1 MMNKLITLLTFLLLS
16 TFGIAQQVDKSDAIQ
31 VANAFLNHAKGETYH
46 FKDYKNCTYEGKV
59 LYHIVN
65 LSPSGYALVSDDKD
79 FAPILAYSF
88 QGVYEKNNENPLHQL
103 ICADFEKK
111 AAFKEVYIS
120 KYKDKNNKLWA
131 SLLSGKTNDKTYLSW
146 PELGSTTTE
155 GWVEAQWSQSA
166 PYNAACPMDPI
177 SNTRSIAG
185 CPSIVMAQILDFHK
199 TINEKIFSDEDDY
212 YHNYSGRQYY
222 IDNDFEE
229 LDFPSFPMLNSNLN
243 SLQNNYNTGVSPSD
257 LEVSSLVFACGVA
270 CTQVYSAEA
279 SGTFGVD
286 QAADAYS
293 SFNFTNAVLLYPEVE
308 NLYERMQF
316 NMRHALPI
324 HLAVVNEAVTVGHNV
339 VLDGWNEEDFYH
351 VNFGWG
357 GTYDSWY
364 HIPDDLP
371 YELTVIEGVIL
382 DILLDNMQNTAPQ
395 SEDISLT
402 SSENSDITIDADEF
416 SDVYFDAELDTLV
429 KIKITE
435 LPNFGILNY
444 NGNTVTLEQE
454 IEFANFNQLIYSSNA
469 NIAEDDQFKFQV
481 YDGFEFSDDAIF
493 QIFFDITSLE
503 ENNHELDFNVF
514 PIPCSNRLTIVLD
527 EKEKLSIIKIYNI
540 VGEEQLRF
548 SSTEKQ
554 ICHELNDFSDGIY
567 FVEVRQNEEIKTKK
581 IIIRN

>member
-1 MMNKLITLLTFLLLS
+1 MKKLIPLLTFLLLS
-16 TFGIAQQVDKSDAIQ
+16 TFVISQQVEKSEAIHI
-31 VANAFLNHAKGETYH
+31 ANSFLNQTKGESYH
-46 FKDYKNCTYEGKV
+46 FKDYESCTFEGKV

-65 LSPSGYALVSDDKD
+65 LSPAGYALVSNDKD
-79 FAPILAYSF
+79 FPPVIAYSLH
-88 QGVYEKNNENPLHQL
+88 GKYEKNTENPLHQL
-103 ICADFEKK
+103 ICADYEKK
-111 AAFKEVYIS
+111 ADFKDIYIS
-120 KYKDKNNKLWA
+120 KYKDKNNKAWA
-131 SLLSGKTNDKTYLSW
+131 SLLSDKTNDKTYLSW
-146 PELGSTTTE
+146 PELGSTTTG

-166 PYNAACPMDPI
+166 PYNAACPMDLI

-212 YHNYSGRQYY
+212 YHNYGGRQYD
-222 IDNDFEE
+222 IDNDYEE

-243 SLQNNYNTGVSPSD
+243 SLQNNYNTGVIPSD

-279 SGTFGVD
+279 SGTFGVN

-293 SFNFTNAVLLYPEVE
+293 SFNFTNAELLYPEVE

-316 NMRHALPI
+316 NMRHALPV
-324 HLAVVNEAVTVGHNV
+324 HLAVVNDAVTSGHNV

-357 GTYDSWY
+357 SMYNSWY

-371 YELTVIEGVIL
+371 YALTVIEGVVL
-382 DILLDNMQNTAPQ
+382 DILLENMQNTAPQ

-402 SSENSDITIDADEF
+402 SSENDEIIIMAEEF
-416 SDVYFDAELDTLV
+416 SDVYYDAELDTLV
-429 KIKITE
+429 KIKIKE
-435 LPNFGILNY
+435 LPNFGILRY
-444 NGNTVTLEQE
+444 NDIPVILEQE
-454 IEFANFNQLIYSSNA
+454 IEFANFSQLIYSSNA
-469 NIAEDDQFKFQV
+469 NTPEDDQFKFQV
-481 YDGFEFSDDAIF
+481 YDGFDFSDDAIF
-493 QIFFDITSLE
+493 QILFDITSLE

-514 PIPCSNRLTIVLD
+514 PIPCSNRLNIVLD

-554 ICHELNDFSDGIY
+554 ISHELNGFADGIY
-567 FVEVRQNEEIKTKK
+567 FVEVRQDEEIKTKK

>member
-1 MMNKLITLLTFLLLS
+1 MMKKLVPLLTLMLLS
-16 TFGIAQQVDKSDAIQ
+16 TFVISQQVEKSEAILI
-31 VANAFLNHAKGETYH
+31 ANAYLNQTKVETYH
-46 FKDYKNCTYEGKV
+46 FKNYESCTSDGKV

-65 LSPSGYALVSDDKD
+65 LSPAGYALVSNDKD
-79 FAPILAYSF
+79 FPPVIAYSL
-88 QGVYEKNNENPLHQL
+88 QGKYEENNENPLHQL
-103 ICADFEKK
+103 ICADFEKRTDY
-111 AAFKEVYIS
+111 KELYLS
-120 KYKDKNNKLWA
+120 KYKDKNNNEWV
-131 SLLSGKTNDKTYLSW
+131 SLLSGKTNNKSLMSW

-155 GWVEAQWSQSA
+155 GWVEVQWSQSA

-229 LDFPSFPMLNSNLN
+229 LDFPSFPVLNSNLN
-243 SLQNNYNTGVSPSD
+243 SLQNNYNSGASPSD

-270 CTQVYSAEA
+270 CTQVYSADA
-279 SGTFGVD
+279 SGTFGVN

-293 SFNFTNAVLLYPEVE
+293 SFNFTNAELLYPAVE

-324 HLAVVNEAVTVGHNV
+324 HLAVVNDAVTVGHNV
-339 VLDGWNEEDFYH
+339 VLDGWNEDDFYH

-357 GTYDSWY
+357 GSYDSWY

-371 YELTVIEGVIL
+371 YELTVIEGLIL
-382 DILLDNMQNTAPQ
+382 DILLENMQNTAPQ

-402 SSENSDITIDADEF
+402 SSENDEIIIMAEEF
-416 SDVYFDAELDTLV
+416 SDVYSDAELDTLV

-435 LPNFGILNY
+435 LPNLGTLIY
-444 NGNTVTLEQE
+444 NGNPVTLEQE
-454 IEFANFNQLIYSSNA
+454 IEFENFDQLIYSPDAST
-469 NIAEDDQFKFQV
+469 AEDDQFMFQV
-481 YDGFEFSDDAIF
+481 YDGYEFSDDAIF
-493 QIFFDITSLE
+493 QILFDITSIE
-503 ENNHELDFNVF
+503 EEDNGLDFNVF
-514 PIPCSNRLTIVLD
+514 PIPCINRLNIVFD
-527 EKEKLSIIKIYNI
+527 KKDQLSMVIIYNI
-540 VGEEQLRF
+540 VGEELLSF
-548 SSTEKQ
+548 SSTKKQ
-554 ICHELNDFSDGIY
+554 TSHELNGFSNGIY
-567 FVEVRQNEEIKTKK
+567 FVEVRQEEEIKTKK